1 MKKAIFF
8 DLDGTLWDATEQI
21 ATSWNQTMEKLNK
34 KYRFTKDII
43 LTHMGLT
50 PEETGPIAFFD
61 ETFKDSMDLFYKCV
75 HSEIIYL
82 RKHPG
87 IPYDFEEKVL
97 EILSK
102 KYDLYI
108 VSNADKGYIQNYL
121 YGLNMHKYFKDF
133 VQYGDTSLPK
143 WKNILYMKD
152 KHQIDK
158 VIYVGDTIKDKNECD
173 LAHVLFVHAKYGF
186 GKIDDEQYYINS
198 LLDLERVADKL
209 FNL

>member
-61 ETFKDSMDLFYKCV
+61 ETFKDSMDLFYNCV
-75 HSEIIYL
+75 HDEIIYL

-121 YGLNMHKYFKDF
+121 YWLNMDKYFKDF

-152 KHQIDK
+152 KHQIDQ

-173 LAHVLFVHAKYGF
+173 LAHVMFVHAKY
-186 GKIDDEQYYINS
+186 
-198 LLDLERVADKL
+198 
-209 FNL
+209 

>member
-75 HSEIIYL
+75 HDEIIYL
-82 RKHPG
+82 RKH
-87 IPYDFEEKVL
+87 
-97 EILSK
+97 
-102 KYDLYI
+102 
-108 VSNADKGYIQNYL
+108 
-121 YGLNMHKYFKDF
+121 
-133 VQYGDTSLPK
+133 
-143 WKNILYMKD
+143 
-152 KHQIDK
+152 
-158 VIYVGDTIKDKNECD
+158 
-173 LAHVLFVHAKYGF
+173 
-186 GKIDDEQYYINS
+186 
-198 LLDLERVADKL
+198 
-209 FNL
+209 

>member
-75 HSEIIYL
+75 HDEIIYL
-82 RKHPG
+82 K
-87 IPYDFEEKVL
+87 
-97 EILSK
+97 
-102 KYDLYI
+102 
-108 VSNADKGYIQNYL
+108 
-121 YGLNMHKYFKDF
+121 
-133 VQYGDTSLPK
+133 
-143 WKNILYMKD
+143 
-152 KHQIDK
+152 KHQFTK
-158 VIYVGDTIKDKNECD
+158 NLLKKLIKYYQNVAKTNKTKNM
-173 LAHVLFVHAKYGF
+173 
-186 GKIDDEQYYINS
+186 
-198 LLDLERVADKL
+198 
-209 FNL
+209 